1 MGLQLPVIWVLY
13 GKTSSGLLDVSDDR
27 FTLTSKRRAFS
38 FPLGSVTAF
47 SVDRAP
53 AQRVRG
59 LPVLSLRLA
68 EGETVAVASMDGA
81 GSLQQ
86 LAVLVG
92 GRQPAASGT

>member
-1 MGLQLPVIWVLY
+1 MIWVLH
-13 GKTSSGLLDVSDDR
+13 GTTSSGRVDVSDDR

-47 SVDRAP
+47 SVDRGP
-53 AQRVRG
+53 AERLRG

-86 LAVLVG
+86 LAALVG
-92 GRQPAASGT
+92 GRQPAVSGT